1 MMPLRAAAREAP
13 LPRFVPCRT
22 THLVGELARLWR
34 EEDRTAFWEL
44 ARVVENL
51 YHHFAS
57 AEARLVEALYAPFDP
72 DTETVPVEPSP
83 RDDPFGR
90 LASRLDRLLDRANFE
105 RVPHE
110 TLVCPADREV
120 LARLKIDP
128 DVDALEQVAVWVR
141 GRGTKAVALRPFRRL
156 FRLVEREV
164 PTYRRVVILVRTR
177 SDPHVVLKLFKDVP
191 EHDLELLLPTVRV
204 KMKLLDKV
212 KLSGS
217 GGAAAVSAWKLLRLV
232 YTHAPGLAK
241 VLAVPLQALLLPL
254 AVLVTGVYGGKTL
267 LDYTKIR
274 ASYITALAEHLY
286 AITMAS
292 NAAVVARLS
301 SMGGEEDT
309 KEVLLA
315 YAVLAAGP
323 PLGLTEAE
331 LQARAEAF
339 VWDRYRARPRFDVRD
354 AVAKLD
360 ELALCLKDEAGRRVA
375 LPLEA
380 ALRSADHAWDEQ
392 YVPPP
397 RGSRRMPVAL
407 LPGSEGTPT
416 GDDRRDQARGSE
428 RDPA

>member
-1 MMPLRAAAREAP
+1 M
-13 LPRFVPCRT
+13 
-22 THLVGELARLWR
+22 GELATLWR
-34 EEDRTAFWEL
+34 EEDRHTFWQL
-44 ARVVENL
+44 ARLLEDL

-57 AEARLVEALYAPFDP
+57 AEARLVEGLYAPFDP
-72 DTETVPVEPSP
+72 DAETVPPAPPP
-83 RDDPFGR
+83 REDPFGR
-90 LASRLDRLLDRANFE
+90 LSERLERLLERSNFD
-105 RVPHE
+105 RVPQDE
-110 TLVCPADREV
+110 LVKPADREV

-128 DVDALEQVAVWVR
+128 DLDALEQVAVWVR
-141 GRGTKAVALRPFRRL
+141 GRGQKAVALRPFRRL

-177 SDPHVVLKLFKDVP
+177 NDPHVVLKLFKDVP
-191 EHDLELLLPTVRV
+191 LHDLELLLPTVRV

-217 GGAAAVSAWKLLRLV
+217 GGAAVVSAWKLLRLI
-232 YTHAPGLAK
+232 YTHAPGMAK
-241 VLAVPLQALLLPL
+241 VLALPLQALLLPL

-292 NAAVVARLS
+292 NAAVVARLAS
-301 SMGGEEDT
+301 TGGDEDT
-309 KEVLLA
+309 KEALVA

-323 PLGLTEAE
+323 PGGLTEPE

-339 VWDRYRARPRFDVRD
+339 VWDRYRARIRFDVRD

-360 ELALCLKDEAGRRVA
+360 ELALVLKDEAGRRTA

-380 ALRSADHAWDEQ
+380 ALRSADHAWDEL

-397 RGSRRMPVAL
+397 RGSRRMPAVR
-407 LPGSEGTPT
+407 LP
-416 GDDRRDQARGSE
+416 
-428 RDPA
+428 DPDEEPPPAKAGPVRA